1 MRLLCLS
8 DIHGASAPFEK
19 ILRREPEPDALL
31 IGGDFTNFG
40 PPQEAERLL
49 DTALLYCPQV
59 FAVAGNCDSPEI
71 DEMLLRRGVS
81 LHRRG
86 HAFNGFGFF
95 GLSAMPPWRGDM
107 YEFTEEKLHGFLA
120 EGHAQAQGL
129 PRFIMLTHPPPHQTQ
144 VDRNASGKHL
154 GSTAVRKWMD
164 DVKPALII
172 CGHIH
177 EARGVDEINGT
188 VIVNCGP
195 VRNGYFAVVDVA
207 EKITVELRQ
216 V

>member
-1 MRLLCLS
+1 MRLLCIT
-8 DIHGASAPFEK
+8 DIHGASEMFEK
-19 ILRREPEPDALL
+19 ILQHEPQPDGLL

-71 DEMLLRRGVS
+71 DDMLLRRGVS

-86 HAFNGFGFF
+86 QAFNGFGFF
-95 GLSAMPPWRGDM
+95 GLSAMPPWRGEM
-107 YEFTEEKLHGFLA
+107 YEFTEEELDGFLA
-120 EGHAQAQGL
+120 DGHAQTQGL
-129 PRFIMLTHPPPHQTQ
+129 TRFIMLTHPPPHHTK
-144 VDRNASGKHL
+144 VDRNSSGKHL
-154 GSTAVRKWMD
+154 GSTAVRKWMYD
-164 DVKPALII
+164 LKPALLI

-177 EARGVDEINGT
+177 EARGVDELNGT

-195 VRNGYFAVVDVA
+195 ARNGCYAVADVQ
-207 EKITVELRQ
+207 EHVKIELKK